1 MNKLIASLQDSVS
14 KLQPRE
20 KVFLSVGATLL
31 VAALIYMTVLPSWH
45 KHGALSTQ
53 YSQLQGDLQWLHQQ
67 REVVSRLSNN
77 CSVKMVSQDS
87 YRKVLSRLVRRNQLK
102 LGSIQEV
109 GDRFNLSFTGSDANS
124 IMRLVHEIACD
135 GYMVKSLQ
143 LLESAEDPN
152 TMTGNLEV
160 QLVAR

>member
-1 MNKLIASLQDSVS
+1 MNKLIAQVQDNVS
-14 KLQPRE
+14 RLQPRE
-20 KVFLSVGATLL
+20 KVFLSLGVAL
-31 VAALIYMTVLPSWH
+31 VVVALIYLAVLPTWH
-45 KHGALSTQ
+45 KHSALSTQ

-77 CSVKMVSQDS
+77 CSVKLVSQGS
-87 YRKVLSRLVRRNQLK
+87 SRKVLGRLVRRNQLK

-109 GDRFNLSFTGSDANS
+109 GDTFNLNFTGSDANS
-124 IMRLVHEIACD
+124 IMRLVHEIACE

-143 LLESAEDPN
+143 ILEPAEDPN
-152 TMTGNLEV
+152 TILANLEV